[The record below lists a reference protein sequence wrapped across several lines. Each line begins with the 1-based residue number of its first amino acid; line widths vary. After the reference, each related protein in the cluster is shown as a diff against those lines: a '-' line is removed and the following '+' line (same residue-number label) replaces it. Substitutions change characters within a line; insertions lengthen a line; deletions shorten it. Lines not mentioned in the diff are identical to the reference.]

1 MATLKVFDPPMCCST
16 GVCGVDVDTR
26 LTQLVADLNYLKEQ
40 GVKVERF
47 NLRDNAQAFTNH
59 PEVIAE
65 MGQENEFLPI
75 FMVDGKVVS
84 REVYPSRDQLAKW
97 VGVAS
102 VATPASQSGGSC
114 CSPGSGC
121 CG

>member
-47 NLRDNAQAFTNH
+47 NLRDDVKVFTQH
-59 PEVIAE
+59 PDVIAA
-65 MGQENEFLPI
+65 MGAENEFLPL
-75 FMVDGKVVS
+75 FMVDGKIVS
-84 REVYPSRDQLAKW
+84 KQVYPSREQLADW
-97 VGVAS
+97 VGVARAAVDS
-102 VATPASQSGGSC
+102 GKSGGC

-121 CG
+121 C

>member
-40 GVKVERF
+40 GVTVQRF
-47 NLRDNAQAFTNH
+47 NLRDDVTAFTQH

-65 MGQENEFLPI
+65 MGAENERLPI
-75 FMVDGKVVS
+75 FMVDGKIVS
-84 REVYPSRDQLAKW
+84 KQLYPSRDQLAGW
-97 VGVAS
+97 VGVAAAG
-102 VATPASQSGGSC
+102 VAPRKSGGSC
-114 CSPGSGC
+114 CSPNSGC
-121 CG
+121 C

>member
-47 NLRDNAQAFTNH
+47 NLRDDVQVFTNH
-59 PEVIAE
+59 PDFIAE
-65 MGQENEFLPI
+65 MGAENEFLPI
-75 FMVDGKVVS
+75 FVVDGKIVS
-84 REVYPSRDQLAKW
+84 REVYPSRDQLSKW

-102 VATPASQSGGSC
+102 VAAPAAKSGGSC
-114 CSPGSGC
+114 CSPSSGC
-121 CG
+121 C